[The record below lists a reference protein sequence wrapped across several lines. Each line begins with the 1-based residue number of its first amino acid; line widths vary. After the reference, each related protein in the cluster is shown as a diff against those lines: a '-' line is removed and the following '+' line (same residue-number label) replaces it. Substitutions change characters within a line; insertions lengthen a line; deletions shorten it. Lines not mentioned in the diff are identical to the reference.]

1 MFHTYLSDISNFI
14 FFVIISL
21 FPHLIILQVS
31 DGVLLSASGCM
42 SDFLELKQIL
52 IKNTKSYEWEN
63 REIISVNALS
73 SLLAFILYSRRTFPC
88 KYSHKISAAIE
99 NFRFTF
105 IIVFS

>member
-1 MFHTYLSDISNFI
+1 
-14 FFVIISL
+14 
-21 FPHLIILQVS
+21 
-31 DGVLLSASGCM
+31 M

-88 KYSHKISAAIE
+88 KYCCRNSLAYEFYMVMLLLLRLSFAK
-99 NFRFTF
+99 NNRR
-105 IIVFS
+105 

>member
-1 MFHTYLSDISNFI
+1 
-14 FFVIISL
+14 
-21 FPHLIILQVS
+21 
-31 DGVLLSASGCM
+31 M

-88 KYSHKISAAIE
+88 KNCCRNSSASEFEMVMLLLLRLSSAK
-99 NFRFTF
+99 NNRR
-105 IIVFS
+105 